1 MRRRR
6 LHRIVFG
13 LAGVY
18 NISWGLFAAIDP
30 QWLFRFANMP
40 LMVHP
45 PIYQAMGMVVG
56 VYGVLYLEI
65 ARRPEHGWLMAAVG
79 WVGKILGPI
88 GMLQLVLSGQWPPAA
103 LVLNLTNDLI
113 WLPFFTVYL
122 WDAWPMF
129 RHSLTKEDA

>member
-6 LHRIVFG
+6 LHRAVFV
-13 LAGVY
+13 LAGLY

-30 QWLFRFANMP
+30 QWLFRFADMP

-45 PIYQAMGMVVG
+45 QIYQAMGMVVG

-79 WVGKILGPI
+79 WLGKVLGPI
-88 GMLQLVLSGQWPPAA
+88 GMLQLVLSEQWPPAA
-103 LVLNLTNDLI
+103 LVLNLTNDFI
-113 WLPFFTVYL
+113 WLPFFTLYL
-122 WDAWPMF
+122 WDAWPRF
-129 RHSLTKEDA
+129 RQSLTEED

>member
-6 LHRIVFG
+6 LHRAVFV
-13 LAGVY
+13 LAGLY

-30 QWLFRFANMP
+30 QWLFRFADMP

-45 PIYQAMGMVVG
+45 QIYQAMGMVVG

-79 WVGKILGPI
+79 WLGKVLGPI
-88 GMLQLVLSGQWPPAA
+88 GMLQLVLSEQWPPAA
-103 LVLNLTNDLI
+103 LVLNLTNDFI
-113 WLPFFTVYL
+113 WLPFFTLYL
-122 WDAWPMF
+122 WDAWPRF
-129 RHSLTKEDA
+129 RQSLIEAD